1 MSLLSPNDVT
11 EALDVLLNVQMTG
24 QARILAH
31 LVAAAEEHG
40 LPPSEIIMIFRKIVE
55 KTVLDELWV
64 TDSDGAVYLTAASD
78 DDGNPIEFTF
88 SGDADTQPQA
98 SAFYPLLSA
107 STDGDACVTQ
117 VAQKREIDWN
127 VVKYVGVS
135 GIDHPRIVQVGHAVT
150 SGEQGLLNERH
161 ALKVIY
167 EEIEVRS
174 SSDALHLGEV
184 QSVLDAVLSRQMAAQ
199 AVLMD
204 IFLSITEA
212 AGWPD
217 AKTNRHLRRIVR
229 STSVAEITIATT
241 GGQVILSSS
250 ASHGKLRNAEFLP
263 AVNADSICIVDHPPV
278 MSDQERPVA
287 KTVTVYGKELAG
299 IIQITTFLDD
309 SELVSPRFK
318 ISDQRR

>member
-1 MSLLSPNDVT
+1 MSLLSPSDVA
-11 EALDVLLNVQMTG
+11 EALDVLLNAQMTG

-40 LPPSEIIMIFRKIVE
+40 IPPSEIILIFRKIVE
-55 KTVLDELWV
+55 KTALDELWV
-64 TDSDGAVYLTAASD
+64 TDSDGVVYLTAATD

-98 SAFYPLLSA
+98 SAFFPLLSA
-107 STDGDACVTQ
+107 NIDSDECVTQ
-117 VAQKREIDWN
+117 IAQKREIDWN

-135 GIDHPRIVQVGHAVT
+135 GIDRPRIVQVGHVVAF
-150 SGEQGLLNERH
+150 GERGLPNERH
-161 ALKVIY
+161 ASNAIFGGPGPRLSPDTLHFD
-167 EEIEVRS
+167 EVRS
-174 SSDALHLGEV
+174 I
-184 QSVLDAVLSRQMAAQ
+184 LDAVFSKQMAVQ

-204 IFLSITEA
+204 TFLNITEV
-212 AGWPD
+212 AGWPV

-229 STSVAEITIATT
+229 STSMAEITIATR

-250 ASHGKLRNAEFLP
+250 ASHRKLRDAEILPAWNAE
-263 AVNADSICIVDHPPV
+263 SMYIIEHPPV
-278 MSDQERPVA
+278 VRNQDRPVE
-287 KTVTVYGKELAG
+287 KTVTVYSTERAR

-318 ISDQRR
+318 ISDQGR